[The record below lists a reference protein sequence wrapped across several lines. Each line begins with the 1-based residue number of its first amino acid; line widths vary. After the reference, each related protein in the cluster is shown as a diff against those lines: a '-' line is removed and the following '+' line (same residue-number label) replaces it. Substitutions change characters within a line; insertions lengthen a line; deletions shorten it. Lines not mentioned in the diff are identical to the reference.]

1 MEEKGKKKGKKKEV
15 KKKKSQA
22 PSKQSIDWTGEHQ
35 KCLEDLINVLT
46 SSKVMA
52 YPDFEQPFV
61 LHVDASQ
68 DGLGGILYQKREDG
82 SDRLWVSHSVSGRT
96 KLSLTFRETGISI
109 PEVGD
114 YRPV

>member
-1 MEEKGKKKGKKKEV
+1 
-15 KKKKSQA
+15 
-22 PSKQSIDWTGEHQ
+22 
-35 KCLEDLINVLT
+35 
-46 SSKVMA
+46 MA

-82 SDRLWVSHSVSGRT
+82 KMTVIGYGSRTVSGRT
-96 KLSLTFRETGISI
+96 KLSLTFRETGISS